1 VITYWF
7 ELMVGPVPDLD
18 VAAERLYEAFGD
30 KGADGMLAGDERG
43 GSITFSR
50 EAPSAMDAILSALDD
65 AETAGLTVTGVVEDL
80 VTVAD
85 IAEKTGKTAQAVGHW
100 TTGARGEGFPEPVI
114 HRGERIRLYSWAAVS
129 AWLAATGRGEAEPGV
144 AETAVAAAEV
154 DAYLAVRRALQNA
167 PSAYRDRVARLSAS

>member
-7 ELMVGPVPDLD
+7 ELIVGPVPDLD
-18 VAAERLYEAFGD
+18 AAAERLYQAFGD

-43 GSITFSR
+43 GSIIFSR
-50 EAPSAMDAILSALDD
+50 EAASAMDAILSALDD

-100 TTGARGEGFPEPVI
+100 TTGTRGQGFPEPVI

-129 AWLAATGRGEAEPGV
+129 AWLAATGRGAAELGV

-167 PSAYRDRVARLSAS
+167 PSAYRDRVARLSAA